1 MWPNS
6 FLFKVLFQFNKFLFW
21 NDFIFPSCF
30 FLRMWSITGT
40 VLSGPGGLEVQL
52 TSSQLQLCGSSPE
65 NLRAAAEVIWE
76 YSLIKWV
83 SQNAS
88 GFYNFNVFFF
98 PSTAS
103 VSTLMSEHLWVQTN
117 TFLLFYFQK
126 SHKKNITSIWLAQLC
141 TKIKIEKFKKEKSQT
156 FTLVAALKL
165 TDEDL
170 FNQVWKRHIVDL
182 PGLPHSPAAG
192 VSAAIHKI

>member
-1 MWPNS
+1 M
-6 FLFKVLFQFNKFLFW
+6 
-21 NDFIFPSCF
+21 C
-30 FLRMWSITGT
+30 SITGT

-88 GFYNFNVFFF
+88 GFYNFNFFS
-98 PSTAS
+98 STAS
-103 VSTLMSEHLWVQTN
+103 VSALMSEHLWVQTN

-126 SHKKNITSIWLAQLC
+126 SHKKDITSIWLAQLC
-141 TKIKIEKFKKEKSQT
+141 TKIKIKKFKKEKSQT
-156 FTLVAALKL
+156 FTLVAALWSSQMKACL
-165 TDEDL
+165 IKSESGTLWIYRDFL
-170 FNQVWKRHIVDL
+170 
-182 PGLPHSPAAG
+182 
-192 VSAAIHKI
+192 IHQLQESQQLSTKSKITLVLWQI

>member
-1 MWPNS
+1 MK
-6 FLFKVLFQFNKFLFW
+6 LFHISKL
-21 NDFIFPSCF
+21 F
-30 FLRMWSITGT
+30 FLRMCSITGT

-88 GFYNFNVFFF
+88 GFYNFNVFFS
-98 PSTAS
+98 STAS
-103 VSTLMSEHLWVQTN
+103 VSALMSAFESKPTLSSY
-117 TFLLFYFQK
+117 FYFQK
-126 SHKKNITSIWLAQLC
+126 SHKKDITSIWLAQLC

-170 FNQVWKRHIVDL
+170 FNQVK
-182 PGLPHSPAAG
+182 AAHCG
-192 VSAAIHKI
+192 FTGTSSFTSCRSLSSCPQNLK